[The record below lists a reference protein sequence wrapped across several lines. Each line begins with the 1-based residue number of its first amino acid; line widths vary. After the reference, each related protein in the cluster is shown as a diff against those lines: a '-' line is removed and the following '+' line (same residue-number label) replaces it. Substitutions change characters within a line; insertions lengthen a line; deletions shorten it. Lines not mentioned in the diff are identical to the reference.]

1 MDIVITYVDGLD
13 PVWQESYRSC
23 VGDTINTKHFR
34 DWGTLKYL
42 LRGIERHLPFIRN
55 VYLVVSGESQVPE
68 WADRENLKVVLHR
81 DIIPERFLPVFNS
94 ASIEIFLH
102 RIPGLDREFI
112 YFNDDIFPLRDCRPE
127 AFFREGRAAA
137 HFQRHLFAS
146 GMYKRHS
153 RNGDRL
159 AREAAGL
166 GPSALFRRPQHAC
179 TALLREVFEE
189 VWQLEAGRLEASVSP
204 VRREDNVNFSV
215 FADYAFYTGRTFPH
229 RVSNRHFSTAV
240 ASADKVCTFIASPT
254 ADFACIN
261 DVNMPEEKFAVF
273 RDALLEA
280 FGKAF
285 PGKSRFEL

>member
-1 MDIVITYVDGLD
+1 MDAVITYVNGLD
-13 PVWQESYRSC
+13 PVWLESYRSC
-23 VGDTINTKHFR
+23 VGDGINAKHFR
-34 DWGTLKYL
+34 DWGTLRFL
-42 LRGIERHLPFIRN
+42 LRGIEVHMPFIKN
-55 VYLVVSGESQVPE
+55 VFLVVSGESQVPE
-68 WADRENLKVVLHR
+68 WADRSRLKVVLHR

-127 AFFREGRAAA
+127 DFFREGRAAA

-146 GMYKRHS
+146 GMYKHHS

-159 AREAAGL
+159 ARGAAGL
-166 GPSALFRRPQHAC
+166 GPQALFRRPQHAC
-179 TALLREVFEE
+179 TALLRSVFEE
-189 VWQLEAGRLEASVSP
+189 VWSTEAERLETSVSP
-204 VRREDNVNFSV
+204 VRREDNVNFSA
-215 FADYAFYTGRTFPH
+215 FADYAYYTGRTFPH

-240 ASADKVCTFIASPT
+240 ASPDRICAFIAAPT

-261 DVNMPEEKFAVF
+261 DVNMPEEKYLQF
-273 RDALLEA
+273 RDSLLEA

-285 PGKSRFEL
+285 PVKSGFEA